1 MTRGEIYT
9 AAAHGVYSGKPRP
22 VLIVQ
27 DDRFDA
33 TASVTVCPFTTS
45 PVDAPLIRI
54 PVEPTDT
61 NGLDRPSSLMVDKI
75 TTMPRSGLGERLG
88 RLRDDELVQLNRSL
102 MVFLGLASATQPLN
116 SRQSCFAL
124 PTRTPG
130 SDAQDVLRADSAP
143 VSNALVAESVGADAQ
158 RGLGVPGSSA
168 TPLKCPL
175 IGRRF
180 PDHDA
185 TLKFELLGTL
195 LAAMSCPWCQRFGGR
210 EKIAVRSR
218 YSAFV

>member
-9 AAAHGVYSGKPRP
+9 AAARDAYSGKPRP

-33 TASVTVCPFTTS
+33 TASVTVCPFTTN

-61 NGLDRPSSLMVDKI
+61 NGLDRPSNLMVDKI

-102 MVFLGLASATQPLN
+102 MVFLGLASATQP
-116 SRQSCFAL
+116 
-124 PTRTPG
+124 
-130 SDAQDVLRADSAP
+130 
-143 VSNALVAESVGADAQ
+143 
-158 RGLGVPGSSA
+158 
-168 TPLKCPL
+168 
-175 IGRRF
+175 
-180 PDHDA
+180 
-185 TLKFELLGTL
+185 
-195 LAAMSCPWCQRFGGR
+195 
-210 EKIAVRSR
+210 
-218 YSAFV
+218 

>member
-1 MTRGEIYT
+1 VTRGEIYT
-9 AAAHGVYSGKPRP
+9 AAARGAYSGKPRP

-102 MVFLGLASATQPLN
+102 MVFLGLASATQP
-116 SRQSCFAL
+116 
-124 PTRTPG
+124 
-130 SDAQDVLRADSAP
+130 
-143 VSNALVAESVGADAQ
+143 
-158 RGLGVPGSSA
+158 
-168 TPLKCPL
+168 
-175 IGRRF
+175 
-180 PDHDA
+180 
-185 TLKFELLGTL
+185 
-195 LAAMSCPWCQRFGGR
+195 
-210 EKIAVRSR
+210 
-218 YSAFV
+218 